1 MKPLTAENAI
11 RELYYILDSAMR
23 TGGAQAVNDITMTGR
38 WYVYTDQEAE
48 QLVRELRALL
58 TEVTE
63 AQENATRIAIMAQ
76 KSVHSVP

>member
-1 MKPLTAENAI
+1 MTPLTAEIAI
-11 RELYYILDSAMR
+11 RELYYILDSAAR
-23 TGGAQAVNDITMTGR
+23 NGGAEAMNNITLTGR

-63 AQENATRIAIMAQ
+63 AQ
-76 KSVHSVP
+76 